1 MSCSCCQLSLKWLS
15 YKCEDV
21 NSTHERNRG
30 FGIKSPSV
38 LRGFAFGSVMLASSA
53 MNNLFVTYHLDFFL
67 TVVHLSPFWFY
78 LGHSVFMVWNA
89 VNDLIFGWLSDTL
102 FPKSLRRS
110 RLPTIRY
117 CGGIWALI
125 FFFVWFP
132 WGGPHASPMLAG
144 LNWMANLCLYD
155 SMLTLVE
162 VNHSALLAEV
172 TTDSRERA
180 QLNSFSSLCA
190 ALGSLTSLAG
200 HLFWF
205 QRGGDM
211 APFRRFAAFVAIAS
225 FGCFQFA
232 AFYLRSINVG
242 KAHDGGKY
250 RSGVEDQRDSVIL
263 DDATVTKYMFRS
275 TQRPSARS
283 GSMTSSTD
291 ILAMPSQGGD
301 DPHNSSPVNE
311 KRRFLDFI
319 WALSQQTNFVIFAG
333 VAAIQTFDCALGKNF
348 FVLFLDCLVGN
359 ALSPQAHGV
368 VLTASFLLP
377 WLAAAAL
384 SRVLERT
391 NVTLAGLLRS
401 VWLARLTFLT
411 FCIMLLAMAS
421 YNGGGSAILWRSDSA
436 RRVAAV
442 VVLLN
447 RVMSETVCRLVP
459 LVESDLIDEHRY
471 LSHPAN
477 AANQGKKR
485 DSPSLLSDSS
495 ASSRAASLVGTAHF
509 LSKPSVS
516 LGPMVGYSLLSRA
529 APHLRLFAQNAKASG
544 DDLSAAISPTRGS
557 AVIGGMDGAFD
568 GMGSGSAMTV
578 AQQQAVEWVVLVVPF
593 TCVIIQLALWQQF
606 HLRGKY
612 LASVKRFLLAIHD
625 EASV

>member
-1 MSCSCCQLSLKWLS
+1 
-15 YKCEDV
+15 
-21 NSTHERNRG
+21 
-30 FGIKSPSV
+30 
-38 LRGFAFGSVMLASSA
+38 

-78 LGHSVFMVWNA
+78 FGHSVFMVWNA
-89 VNDLIFGWLSDTL
+89 VNDLIFGWLSDNL

-110 RLPTIRY
+110 RLPAIRY
-117 CGGIWALI
+117 CGGLWALI

-132 WGGPHASPMLAG
+132 WGGPQASPLLAG

-180 QLNSFSSLCA
+180 QLNSFSSVCA

-205 QRGGDM
+205 KRGGDM
-211 APFRRFAAFVAIAS
+211 APFRTFAAFVAFGS

-232 AFYLRSINVG
+232 AFYLQSFNAG
-242 KAHDGGKY
+242 KAHGGGKY
-250 RSGVEDQRDSVIL
+250 QSSIEDKLGPPLRVDVTVPSHMARGNNRSVRNGSGTTTDKIVAVPLQIESDQH
-263 DDATVTKYMFRS
+263 K
-275 TQRPSARS
+275 
-283 GSMTSSTD
+283 
-291 ILAMPSQGGD
+291 
-301 DPHNSSPVNE
+301 SSPVNE

-319 WALSQQTNFVIFAG
+319 RALWQQTNFVVFAG

-348 FVLFLDCLVGN
+348 FVFFLDCLVGN

-368 VLTASFLLP
+368 ILTASFLLP
-377 WLAAAAL
+377 WLSAAAL

-391 NVTLAGLLRS
+391 NATLAGLLRA
-401 VWLARLTFLT
+401 VWLTRLAFLM
-411 FCIMLLAMAS
+411 FCIVLLATAS
-421 YNGGGSAILWRSDSA
+421 FNDGGSATLWRSDRS
-436 RRVAAV
+436 RRIAAV

-447 RVMSETVCRLVP
+447 RVMSETVCRLMP

-471 LSHPAN
+471 LSHPATTAEQDN
-477 AANQGKKR
+477 KGIPL
-485 DSPSLLSDSS
+485 SLSDSS

-529 APHLRLFAQNAKASG
+529 APHLHFFAQNAKPSR
-544 DDLSAAISPTRGS
+544 DDLGAAILPVQEGM
-557 AVIGGMDGAFD
+557 APGVIDSAFD
-568 GMGSGSAMTV
+568 GLGSGSAMTA

-593 TCVIIQLALWQQF
+593 ACVVLQLALWQRF
-606 HLRGKY
+606 YLRGKY
-612 LASVKRFLLAIHD
+612 LASVKRFLLVMQD
-625 EASV
+625 RSYV